1 MTESSRIEKTK
12 SQAWGGGALVTSFL
26 TLFLLV
32 LGALA
37 IQPRLSERRQVLHDR
52 FVLTADE
59 VAALPQGTLSVVLD
73 RRPGQDQHDFRYR
86 LLKLVL
92 ERSGKPFVL
101 GFSAAVQPQDEAI
114 AALAEGQTA
123 VRRNPLRLS
132 VGVYG
137 AGPDLNRR
145 LRAVPI
151 PVMGGMFGLRAG
163 WTNQASLAEL
173 ETIRNLQDL
182 QRIVLVQGL
191 GWSDVEIFDRAGLRT
206 YTARSEK
213 LLRLVN
219 DNRVQLF
226 PRAVTELEAED
237 SVIRSTYPQMLLDPH
252 LLIVYPFAGFF
263 YVAPENTVLADA
275 IESGFE
281 RVIADGSYQR
291 LVEQSI
297 MTPWLRRQLKLR
309 SRSIL
314 VLQNP
319 EAAEVLADVN
329 PEHWIVPWNDLLRGR
344 ITNGNDLCS
353 SSGLKALCSE

>member
-1 MTESSRIEKTK
+1 MRRLQRSR
-12 SQAWGGGALVTSFL
+12 
-26 TLFLLV
+26 
-32 LGALA
+32 
-37 IQPRLSERRQVLHDR
+37 
-52 FVLTADE
+52 
-59 VAALPQGTLSVVLD
+59 
-73 RRPGQDQHDFRYR
+73 
-86 LLKLVL
+86 
-92 ERSGKPFVL
+92 
-101 GFSAAVQPQDEAI
+101 
-114 AALAEGQTA
+114 EGQKA
-123 VRRNPLRLS
+123 GRRNPLRLS

-137 AGPDLNRR
+137 AGPELNRR

-151 PVMGGMFGLRAG
+151 PVTGGILGLRAG

-173 ETIRNLQDL
+173 QTIRSLQDL

-226 PRAVTELEAED
+226 PRGVAELEAEA
-237 SVIRSTYPQMLLDPH
+237 SVVRSLYPQMLLDPH

-263 YVAPENTVLADA
+263 YVAPENTELAAA
-275 IESGFE
+275 IQTGFE

-291 LVEQSI
+291 LVEEAI

-309 SRSIL
+309 SRRIL

-319 EAAEVLADVN
+319 EAADVLADVN
-329 PEHWIVPWNDLLRGR
+329 PDHWIIPWNDLLSGR
-344 ITNGNDLCS
+344 ITSGNDLCS
-353 SSGLKALCSE
+353 SSGLKRLCVN